1 MELSRRSE
9 FMNTTTIGTIGL
21 AALLLAGC
29 ETVNGPQ
36 AVANAEA
43 QRNAECRTVRLS
55 SAAKQLRMDSVRGAE
70 APHENSMEET
80 EGRLALGHIRQNEP
94 RALRN
99 DIAPEESL
107 TSKALREC

>member
-1 MELSRRSE
+1 MAFLAKEHT
-9 FMNTTTIGTIGL
+9 MNGSTIAVIGV

-36 AVANAEA
+36 AYANAEA
-43 QRNAECRTVRLS
+43 QREGCPAGVAVVTNTPD
-55 SAAKQLRMDSVRGAE
+55 QMRMQNRGVTEDDAMKR
-70 APHENSMEET
+70 A
-80 EGRLALGHIRQNEP
+80 EGRLALAGVKKNEP

-107 TSKALREC
+107 TSRSIRGC